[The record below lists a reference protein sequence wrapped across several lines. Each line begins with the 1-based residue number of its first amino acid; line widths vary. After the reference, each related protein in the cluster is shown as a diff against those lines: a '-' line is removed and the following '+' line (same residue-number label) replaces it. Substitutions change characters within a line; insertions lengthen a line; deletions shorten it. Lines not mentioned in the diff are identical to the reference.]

1 MGQPPA
7 NGRRHRAEEEKWSE
21 RGTIEHRARART
33 TEPCL
38 FRCLSRVLGPNA
50 SDTCQKSECSLS
62 ACVVASS
69 LAIPLTSR
77 RKQTQGGSRC
87 SVERFGVMLSRG
99 ARWNQLWGDLGRFI
113 AVQAL
118 PSPVIRKSV
127 HLARA
132 RAALPRQTASD
143 CQTCVPALYFLGC
156 GEARLAECG
165 EVAESHRAGADRRH
179 GKFQV
184 PSIPLLAPLSKND
197 THVKIGWRYC
207 LTDLPAATG
216 DNLPVTEVR
225 LVRLEGQLAVSSL
238 ARHPVAQCVKSR
250 SRVRSTCWIT
260 TGTMHANSQVHMLHT
275 VRISY
280 FCVNDETLD
289 SRPCISRS

>member
-69 LAIPLTSR
+69 LSIPPTSR

-118 PSPVIRKSV
+118 PSPVIRMSV

-132 RAALPRQTASD
+132 RAALPRRTASD
-143 CQTCVPALYFLGC
+143 CQPACLPCTFWGA
-156 GEARLAECG
+156 GKRDWRNVGRLQKATG
-165 EVAESHRAGADRRH
+165 
-179 GKFQV
+179 QV
-184 PSIPLLAPLSKND
+184 PTGAMENSKFLRFRCLHLFPGTTTHMSKSDGDIP
-197 THVKIGWRYC
+197 
-207 LTDLPAATG
+207 
-216 DNLPVTEVR
+216 
-225 LVRLEGQLAVSSL
+225 
-238 ARHPVAQCVKSR
+238 
-250 SRVRSTCWIT
+250 
-260 TGTMHANSQVHMLHT
+260 
-275 VRISY
+275 
-280 FCVNDETLD
+280 
-289 SRPCISRS
+289 